1 MDIVTRFIYLA
12 ALIVVAAVYTAIMPP
27 ESLTFWSLVR
37 YLMPATSVGLLFVF
51 AKGVLGEGLMKHVIA
66 LILVV
71 VVIAFVSMGLSATG
85 LVTGI
90 KTVADVVGGIGNLTN
105 GTLPLN
111 LSIP

>member
-1 MDIVTRFIYLA
+1 
-12 ALIVVAAVYTAIMPP
+12 MPP
-27 ESLTFWSLVR
+27 ESLTFWSLVK
-37 YLMPATSVGLLFVF
+37 YLMPATSVGLLFVL

-90 KTVADVVGGIGNLTN
+90 KTVADVVGDIGNLTN
-105 GTLPLN
+105 GSIPLN
-111 LSIP
+111 LGIP